1 MKRKL
6 LIILLCLSLLLSLTT
21 AVSAASTEGGG
32 PDDFLA
38 DVSLPLLP
46 ARSSGLY
53 DTPKKPLPTVSD
65 KGFVADIEGWTPM
78 FVQTGLPVTVS
89 EADPSATVITDRAGL
104 EAMTAGNYVLGA
116 DIDLSGTGWTPL
128 NISGNLTL
136 DGQSYTIKGLTI
148 DMAGKASNGGLFGT
162 VDGNLTVKNLRLE
175 RGNLTMNSTTTAYY
189 GGMIAGKVEQQLTL
203 ENIAAVQLKILLSGS
218 KVNSVGGLIG
228 EANGESVLR
237 NISAEV
243 TIERDPLLAGN
254 WMELGNNP
262 YIGGVL
268 GVSRGGILV
277 ENCYAKTELHVEDTL
292 QIAGGLVGGQQGK
305 NVRYANC
312 KVETSIHA
320 FNTCG
325 GLFGKTA
332 SSEPLIQVENCVVLG
347 DLKARQNLGGLVGN
361 LSNRPL
367 HITDSRFAG
376 TIHHVAGGT
385 VTSQELPAAGGL
397 AGICAYTTLTAEGCA
412 VDMTWSTDCADQ
424 TAPTFEG
431 SVGGLAGYSRANLDL
446 VVSRCSIQLI
456 ADEQTVDCVDL
467 GGICGRNFGS
477 SGSAAV
483 RDTFAEVQADIRH
496 KGGSTATGMI
506 PRIGYASFVNC
517 GAKVDIDM
525 TATGETRTDA
535 SGMCWGVDSKATFAK
550 CYASGAIRITADK
563 GDGINTGKVLVAGLS
578 DCGQTTQCYSGVDIT
593 VNCLEADAAGLILN
607 TDGYAIVSSWSD
619 ASLWLKTK
627 NASRVGGLVQF
638 TAGNITDSCFTGS
651 ITTNNSDWLG
661 GIASR
666 ATGTIRNCYADTDL
680 ANGKYIGGIV
690 GSDYVPATTNIY
702 NCRFTGSIQNAGQ
715 YAAGIMCYGNHG
727 TVSGCE
733 VDADIDCPD
742 CLVGGIM
749 AGNYGET
756 IVRDCTV
763 AGSVAGRLV
772 GGIAGNCYSLSLY
785 DCTVTATVD
794 LAVSSDNTDA
804 RGAGGIAY
812 AVLNIDNC
820 HMKTPMNIRHYD
832 RNICVGGIC
841 AAAPAGYRCDVTNCT
856 SKGVTCFA
864 DSGSA
869 IGGIAGGGAGN
880 EQYLELYNCRVDGNV
895 RLYVD
900 GDKATVGG
908 IVGRTGC
915 SVYNCAVNGNVS
927 VHADIPQGTQGRG
940 SVFAGGIAGDM
951 YSNGNEE
958 DYVVSSCYHMG
969 SVSAT
974 YSGEPA
980 PYVHTDHPLVGEG
993 GKIRNCNFAY
1003 DRENNEETY
1012 IIRTWWHEEY
1022 DTVMQPL
1029 GYAEVYLN
1037 DVFVG
1042 STDGSGS
1049 LTLVGKDLSD
1059 NDRLIISAEKAGY
1072 RGTEK
1077 EAWFADGGVID
1088 LYLMQ
1093 KTPGKIYLKA
1103 ARIYN
1108 SDDEA
1113 TELLYT
1119 NNTVSVFKES
1129 KDSRKL
1135 YFEVDWNELP
1145 EENRC
1150 LYLKNEDGSSRI
1162 PVSTGENL
1170 LVLGDTF
1177 QVGDKIL
1184 LEASDSA
1191 GEWETNEATLG
1202 LKLYDM
1208 NPSGTLNTDLA
1219 PVGDNE
1225 GKRGLDFLNGITM
1238 GASFGNVLGKWGGK
1252 VELENNILTIDFGP
1266 EDGTKLTSKSGL
1278 INGETKVSVGGKVQ
1292 LDMSSE
1298 QPADIKWSGAIAGSA
1313 ALDPLF
1319 EHDWDFQVGIVPC
1332 FIRSKVGLG
1341 GTFSGGFEG
1350 TLSDAAFFGTLGAK
1364 GNVGI
1369 GLKAGKKVK
1378 EDELEFHAGPDLGAE
1393 GTLDWKVVP
1402 ENAGAGTLMASLKGS
1417 LSFKVTVAAGEFF
1430 KFEPGFQLGNFTWDN
1445 EKGAKFYF
1453 LGGEVEPAIELAG
1466 WMPAD
1471 MGYLEEG
1478 GGFMGDSLQLLD
1490 WNGTPVADPAQPQAL
1505 QLYENILM
1513 DAKSALALE
1522 NGIPV
1527 LYFTADDGDGS
1538 NSGLAAD
1545 NTVLWRTEYQN
1556 GIWSAPQMLTQ
1567 PGSYVNG
1574 LDADGTGVIWVES
1587 DQTGDLSQLLTST
1600 DIMVQFNGV
1609 TTQLTQG
1616 EGYVFSPKI
1625 SVSADGQKA
1634 LACWFAN
1641 PAVTDMDSLLSG
1653 DGDVLYYADNNGSGW
1668 SKPRTMNVSRTIVEA
1683 SPSQSQG
1690 DIFWLD
1696 EEGTLSAYHYSYTP
1710 YGGTLFSGVEQSAH
1724 QDTYTAAVTADGLT
1738 VWNNSSLVAT
1748 IGTDPLEM
1756 VMLQNAG
1763 TQCVVWSETDGI
1775 YYADSATGWKVK
1787 PLVKTGQQPHQL
1799 SAVLTENGPQAA
1811 YFLTDYN
1818 SDQTDLI
1825 KHLYTASAPD
1835 LSGVDASVSQLDL
1848 YQGDLMR
1855 GGALRLT
1862 AQITNLGED
1871 VLSGYDYLLTDE
1883 TGAQIAAGTKTGL
1896 SLAYGDSDD
1905 CLVVF
1910 SPDLSAQHTY
1920 TLTVTAENDG
1930 DAANNAS
1937 SVSTASDAQVVK
1949 AGFPVMP
1956 SGKVGMEVIVGN
1968 DGAAPVER
1976 MTVEIYRCTS
1986 DGTEIGQ
1993 ALTRKTFE
2001 NVPGGSYRQL
2011 QLDQTESHQMYKVVV
2026 LSGDQQ
2032 TDSHMLLWKDETARC
2047 LWVSDVDVRK
2057 NGDAKVTL
2065 YAQNQEQDLSLMLA
2079 VYQDEQMVACSMEA
2093 DLDAWEGNKQVSM
2106 ELDKLSA
2113 GDYTCVVYLLEQDT
2127 LIPVSE
2133 PYTFDL
2139 TF

>member
-136 DGQSYTIKGLTI
+136 DGQGYTIKGLTM
-148 DMAGKASNGGLFGT
+148 DMAGKDLNGGLFSR

-189 GGMIAGKVEQQLTL
+189 GGMIAGKVERQLTL

-218 KVNSVGGLIG
+218 KVGSVGGLIG
-228 EANGESVLR
+228 EATKEAELR
-237 NISAEV
+237 NISAEA
-243 TIERDPLLAGN
+243 TIDRNPELAGTQ
-254 WMELGNNP
+254 MEAGHSAHQ
-262 YIGGVL
+262 GGLV
-268 GVSRGGILV
+268 GFSCGGILV

-385 VTSQELPAAGGL
+385 VTSQKLPAAGGL
-397 AGICAYTTLTAEGCA
+397 AGFCAYTTLTAEGCA

-483 RDTFAEVQADIRH
+483 RDTFAEVQAKIRH
-496 KGGSTATGMI
+496 NRGSTAAGMI
-506 PRIGYASFVNC
+506 PRIGKAAFVNC
-517 GAKVDIDM
+517 GAKVDIRM
-525 TATGETRTDA
+525 TTTTAA
-535 SGMCWGVDSKATFAK
+535 QAAAAGMCWGVDSKATFAK
-550 CYASGAIRITADK
+550 CYASGAIRITADE
-563 GDGINTGKVLVAGLS
+563 GDGINTGKVLAAGLS
-578 DCGQTTQCYSGVDIT
+578 DHGQATQCYSGVDIT
-593 VNCLEADAAGLILN
+593 VNSKIADAAGLILSA
-607 TDGYAIVSSWSD
+607 DGDAIISSWSD
-619 ASLWLKTK
+619 ASLRIQTE
-627 NASRVGGLVQF
+627 NDSRVGGLVQF
-638 TAGNITDSCFTGS
+638 ASGNITDSCFTGS
-651 ITTNNSDWLG
+651 ITTNNASWLG

-666 ATGTIRNCYADTDL
+666 ATGTVRNCYAETDL
-680 ANGKYIGGIV
+680 ANGRYIGGIV
-690 GSDYVPATTNIY
+690 GSDYVPATTNVY
-702 NCRFTGSIQNAGQ
+702 DCRFTGSIEDAGE

-727 TVSGCE
+727 TVARCE
-733 VDADIDCPD
+733 VEADIDCPD
-742 CLVGGIM
+742 CLVGGVM

-900 GDKATVGG
+900 GENATVGG
-908 IVGRTGC
+908 IVGRTGR

-993 GKIRNCNFAY
+993 GKIRNCDFSY

-1029 GYAEVYLN
+1029 GYAEIYLD

-1059 NDRLIISAEKAGY
+1059 NDRLVISAEKAGY

-1103 ARIYN
+1103 ARIYD
-1108 SDDEA
+1108 SEDKA

-1119 NNTVSVFKES
+1119 NSSITILQQENTA
-1129 KDSRKL
+1129 RKM
-1135 YFEVDWNELP
+1135 YFEVDWNDLS
-1145 EENRC
+1145 EEGRVFC
-1150 LYLKNEDGSSRI
+1150 LENEDASRSVSLQSGSNMYLDLNAYFK
-1162 PVSTGENL
+1162 P
-1170 LVLGDTF
+1170 GD
-1177 QVGDKIL
+1177 QIWLKAQAYDAQGQL
-1184 LEASDSA
+1184 QEAKSQ
-1191 GEWETNEATLG
+1191 LG
-1202 LKLYDM
+1202 LKIQAIT
-1208 NPSGTLNTDLA
+1208 P
-1219 PVGDNE
+1219 PVFYVETEDVPLGDNN
-1225 GKRGLDFLNGITM
+1225 GIRGIDFLSGLDLGIKGSLNGGLLDTSYVNNVFKLKFGINTAKTPKLNFLSTQARLTLF
-1238 GASFGNVLGKWGGK
+1238 GEIQAAAASM
-1252 VELENNILTIDFGP
+1252 E
-1266 EDGTKLTSKSGL
+1266 
-1278 INGETKVSVGGKVQ
+1278 
-1292 LDMSSE
+1292 
-1298 QPADIKWSGAIAGSA
+1298 ADLKDAKWSGKIGTEV
-1313 ALDPLF
+1313 ALDPALDFGMSAPPLAFNTEIKASAGAEVTVDGLF
-1319 EHDWDFQVGIVPC
+1319 DDPVLTGSFTGTADFGIV
-1332 FIRSKVGLG
+1332 VGPG
-1341 GTFSGGFEG
+1341 
-1350 TLSDAAFFGTLGAK
+1350 
-1364 GNVGI
+1364 
-1369 GLKAGKKVK
+1369 
-1378 EDELEFHAGPDLGAE
+1378 
-1393 GTLDWKVVP
+1393 
-1402 ENAGAGTLMASLKGS
+1402 
-1417 LSFKVTVAAGEFF
+1417 VAAGDMCVIAGPEIGAAGEYSLPVLSSDTDVPLEPNAKIEGDVSVAIVVKGGEFF
-1430 KFEPGFQLGNFTWDN
+1430 ELHPSYQLGRFVWTNKNGWKAYAFG
-1445 EKGAKFYF
+1445 EEMPGAAEAA
-1453 LGGEVEPAIELAG
+1453 LLQWTPSDRA
-1466 WMPAD
+1466 
-1471 MGYLEEG
+1471 YLSEG
-1478 GGFMGDSLQLLD
+1478 SGFCMDDVQLLD
-1490 WNGTPVADPAQPQAL
+1490 WTGSDTEQKDVKL
-1505 QLYENILM
+1505 LYENIMLS
-1513 DAKSALALE
+1513 AQSALTTE
-1522 NGIPV
+1522 NGVPV

-1538 NSGLAAD
+1538 LDGVVAE
-1545 NTVLWRTEYQN
+1545 NTVLWRTEQVS
-1556 GIWSAPQMLTQ
+1556 GLWSQ
-1567 PGSYVNG
+1567 PEQISETGRYVDS
-1574 LDADGTGVIWVES
+1574 LDADGPAVIWVES
-1587 DQTGDLSQLLTST
+1587 DETDELSAMLTSA
-1600 DIMVQFNGV
+1600 DVMARINGV

-1616 EGYVFSPKI
+1616 EGYVYDAKI
-1625 SVSADGQKA
+1625 SSSANGTSA
-1634 LACWFAN
+1634 LAIWFSQ
-1641 PAVTDMDSLLSG
+1641 PDVTDAEGLFRTEGRKLM
-1653 DGDVLYYADNNGSGW
+1653 YATFNGTTW
-1668 SKPRTMNVSRTIVEA
+1668 SKPQPVNVNNTIVSA
-1683 SPSQSQG
+1683 APSISQK
-1690 DIFWLD
+1690 DIFWTD
-1696 EEGTLSAYHYSYTP
+1696 ENGTMSAYYYPYVWYSETVLNEI
-1710 YGGTLFSGVEQSAH
+1710 GISAH
-1724 QDTYTAAVTADGLT
+1724 EDDYTAAMTAEGLSIWKDKSLKT
-1738 VWNNSSLVAT
+1738 VLHTAP
-1748 IGTDPLEM
+1748 IELEM
-1756 VMLQNAG
+1756 ICNPEKSVYCA
-1763 TQCVVWSETDGI
+1763 VWSQTDGI
-1775 YYADSATGWKVK
+1775 YYADSTSGWICK
-1787 PLVKTGQQPHQL
+1787 PLVQTDSQPYDL
-1799 SAVLTENGPQAA
+1799 SATMVGDLPRVSF
-1811 YFLTDYN
+1811 FLTDYN
-1818 SDQTDLI
+1818 ADRSGLA
-1825 KHLYTASAPD
+1825 KHLYTALASD
-1835 LSGVDASVSQLDL
+1835 LSGLDAAVTAPQLDHS
-1848 YQGDLMR
+1848 DLAR
-1855 GGALRLT
+1855 SGVLRMT
-1862 AQITNLGED
+1862 ATVTNLGED
-1871 VLSGYDYLLTDE
+1871 PLTGYTYTVTDE
-1883 TGAQIAAGTKTGL
+1883 SGL
-1896 SLAYGDSDD
+1896 PVSSGSVSNLALAYGKSTS
-1905 CLVVF
+1905 CLTIF
-1910 SPDLSAQHTY
+1910 AADTSIQHTY
-1920 TLTVTAENDG
+1920 TLTIAAENDENP
-1930 DAANNAS
+1930 ANNAVT
-1937 SVSTASDAQVVK
+1937 VSTVSAAEVVQTS
-1949 AGFPVMP
+1949 FPLMP
-1956 SGKVGMEVIVGN
+1956 SGETGLEAIVTN
-1968 DGAAPVER
+1968 RGAAPVEH
-1976 MTVEIYRCTS
+1976 MTVEIYRCTC
-1986 DGTEIGQ
+1986 DGVLQGD
-1993 ALTRKTFE
+1993 ALVSKTFAQ
-2001 NVPGGSYRQL
+2001 VPAGSYRQIM
-2011 QLDQTESHQMYKVVV
+2011 LDKTDGNQFYKVVV
-2026 LSGDQQ
+2026 LSDGEEM
-2032 TDSHMLLWKDETARC
+2032 DSDMLLWKDESAVC
-2047 LWVSDVDVRK
+2047 LWVNTLSVSRK
-2057 NGDAKVTL
+2057 GTAAISL
-2065 YAQNQEQDLSLMLA
+2065 YAQNWEQDLSLMLA
-2079 VYQDEQMVACSMEA
+2079 LYQDDRMVSCAVKP
-2093 DLDAWEGNKQVSM
+2093 DLDAWEGTKQV
-2106 ELDKLSA
+2106 ELALDSLSR
-2113 GDYTCVVYLLEQDT
+2113 GEYTCVVYLLEQDT
-2127 LIPVSE
+2127 FAPVTE
-2133 PYTFDL
+2133 AYILDL
-2139 TF
+2139 TI